1 MINRKFSIIQKIDIN
16 ELDNMISKYTC
27 LTGETD
33 PYLFMNKN
41 TIDAIPTADDL
52 LSNHR
57 KTTAIVNGIVGCYC
71 GYKVF
76 RDDTLDFGEVEIR

>member
-1 MINRKFSIIQKIDIN
+1 MN
-16 ELDNMISKYTC
+16 ELDRMIGEYQC
-27 LTGETD
+27 YTGETN

-41 TIDAIPTADDL
+41 TIDAIPTVDDTL
-52 LSNHR
+52 YNLR
-57 KTTAIVNGIVGCYC
+57 QVCAKVNGITGYYC